1 MSKVNWK
8 VRFRNPIFIAQ
19 FVLAILT
26 PILAYAGLTM
36 QDITT
41 WAALGKLLLDAIS
54 NPYVLGLVI
63 VSLWNCINDPTT
75 PGIIK
80 DGVYGAS
87 YDFPGGSYS
96 DYDDDVEDDFE
107 EEFEEEEIE

>member
-1 MSKVNWK
+1 MNKINWK

-19 FVLAILT
+19 IVLAIFT

-41 WAALGKLLLDAIS
+41 WATLGKLIVGAIS

-63 VSLWNCINDPTT
+63 VSLWNAINDPTT
-75 PGIIK
+75 VGVF
-80 DGVYGAS
+80 DGVYGLS
-87 YDFPGGSYS
+87 YDIPSVN
-96 DYDDDVEDDFE
+96 YDEWDADVADLEDDG
-107 EEFEEEEIE
+107 EIEE

>member
-8 VRFRNPIFIAQ
+8 VRFRNPIFIVQ
-19 FVLAILT
+19 FILAILT

-80 DGVYGAS
+80 DGVHGAT

-107 EEFEEEEIE
+107 EEFEEEEIK